1 MRSIRIYL
9 DLNFEHA
16 EYKIYAYIKSFFYTS
31 LGAGRLEI
39 LPIRKGQNVKVN
51 LALQQLENLPVT
63 GVFVYTVPDSTQDC
77 ENDPNYDLDQAYT
90 KLFHAE
96 FNKEFGCTL
105 PIFGGLKISS
115 EEGHMLCLNASIYN
129 NT

>member
-1 MRSIRIYL
+1 MKTDSAIWKL
-9 DLNFEHA
+9 F
-16 EYKIYAYIKSFFYTS
+16 
-31 LGAGRLEI
+31 
-39 LPIRKGQNVKVN
+39 
-51 LALQQLENLPVT
+51 QQLENLPIT

-77 ENDPNYDLDQAYT
+77 ENDPNYDLDEVQRWFSPFDDTFTFFQAYT

-129 NT
+129 NTRMYKVA

>member
-1 MRSIRIYL
+1 MKADSAIWKL
-9 DLNFEHA
+9 F
-16 EYKIYAYIKSFFYTS
+16 
-31 LGAGRLEI
+31 
-39 LPIRKGQNVKVN
+39 
-51 LALQQLENLPVT
+51 QQLENLPIT

-77 ENDPNYDLDQAYT
+77 ENDPNYDLDQVQRWFSPFDDTFTFFQAYT

-129 NT
+129 NTRMYKVA